1 MDRNALTGL
10 ILITILML
18 VYFQFFAP
26 KPPTPETTSPEAS
39 AEIIEESPIEETEEV
54 PLQTLIQEDSVQRQA
69 YEDLYGDFFS
79 LIQGEEGQT
88 KISTEKL
95 DLTFNH
101 RGGYLESAYLNEY
114 KTFDSLALPIISP
127 NQESEFSFDFT
138 YQNRRRVINSAD
150 IFFSPSAPNLPSTLA
165 GSDSV
170 DLIFRAAV
178 SEDKY
183 IDQVYTIYG
192 DKYDIG
198 YRIEFTGFQNDWAS
212 SYYTLNWT
220 SHLPKTE
227 LSIKNMRGK
236 STIFYN
242 QSDEYNSLS
251 ISDNPE
257 EEKLRNGFINW
268 VAFKS
273 QFFTSIIDSDD
284 ERGFKTADI
293 SMTTPTDEQ
302 INRIMRASFTVEA
315 PASTV
320 ISNQFHLYLGPNE
333 YNTLRSYDRGYQEL
347 MDLGWWIVGYI
358 NIGTVYIFNYL
369 EKFFTNY
376 GIIIIIL
383 AFIFRMAVFP
393 LTYKSHTSM
402 AKMRV
407 INQTPE
413 MKSLDEKFKDEPQKL
428 QMAKMGVYKD
438 MGVNMFG
445 GCLPML
451 FSYPFLIALFFFFPQ
466 SVELR
471 QQSFLW
477 ANDLSTYDNIFDLPF
492 SIPGYGDHVSLFTL
506 LMAISTGIYTW
517 YQQKS
522 QPATGANSQMK
533 VIMYIMPVFLLI
545 FLNNYASGLSLYYL
559 CSNVIT
565 ISQTTLIR
573 AFVDDEKL
581 LAQMRQNQKA
591 KKGKGKGKG
600 KNSSRPKSRLERW
613 AEAQQKKQQALAK
626 EQKKAQGKNRQQRR
640 KK

>member
-26 KPPTPETTSPEAS
+26 KPPTPEPKPPTEQSEIAEATPE
-39 AEIIEESPIEETEEV
+39 EEV
-54 PLQTLIQEDSVQRQA
+54 EVPIQQRIQEDSLQRQT
-69 YEDLYGDFFS
+69 YEDLYGDFFP
-79 LIQGEEGQT
+79 LLEGEEG
-88 KISTEKL
+88 STPLTTDKL
-95 DLTFNH
+95 TLTINH
-101 RGGYLESAYLNEY
+101 RGGYIASAYLNEY
-114 KTFDSLALPIISP
+114 KTFDSLALPIISEHP
-127 NQESEFSFDFT
+127 DNSFSFNFT

-150 IFFSPSAPNLPSTLA
+150 IFFSPVGASLPQTISGADSAT
-165 GSDSV
+165 
-170 DLIFRAAV
+170 ITFRAAL

-183 IDQVYTIYG
+183 IDQIYTIYG
-192 DKYDIG
+192 DRYDLG
-198 YRIEFTGFQNDWAS
+198 YRISFHGFQDDWAS
-212 SYYTLNWT
+212 SYYNLAWT
-220 SHLPKTE
+220 SVLPKTE
-227 LSIKNMRGK
+227 LSVENMRRK
-236 STIFYN
+236 STIFYH
-242 QSDEYNSLS
+242 QSEDYSSLS
-251 ISDNPE
+251 ISDNKE

-273 QFFTSIIDSDD
+273 QFFSSILDAEQ
-284 ERGFKTADI
+284 ERGFKTVDL
-293 SMTTPTDEQ
+293 SMTTPEDEE
-302 INRIMRASFTVEA
+302 INRKMVANFTVD
-315 PASTV
+315 ASASSL
-320 ISNQFHLYLGPNE
+320 ISNQFRFYLGPNE
-333 YNTLRSYDRGYQEL
+333 YNTLRSYDNGYQEL

-369 EKFFTNY
+369 EKFFSNY

-413 MKSLDEKFKDEPQKL
+413 MKELDAKHKDEPQKL

-451 FSYPFLIALFFFFPQ
+451 ASYPFLIALFFFFPQ

-477 ANDLSTYDNIFDLPF
+477 ANDLSTYDNILDLPF
-492 SIPGYGDHVSLFTL
+492 NIPGYGDHVSLFTL
-506 LMAISTGIYTW
+506 LMAISTFIYTW

-533 VIMYIMPVFLLI
+533 VIAYIMPVFLLV

-573 AFVDDEKL
+573 AFMDDEKL
-581 LAQMRQNQKA
+581 LAQMRENKKA
-591 KKGKGKGKG
+591 RKGKGKG
-600 KNSSRPKSRLERW
+600 KNKNRPKSRLEKW
-613 AEAQQKKQQALAK
+613 AEAQQKKQQTLTK
-626 EQKKAQGKNRQQRR
+626 NQKKAQAKNRQQRR